1 MCPCSQEKWVI
12 HLTYKGTTVG
22 DRHRQLSHQ
31 HIRAGRI
38 SGLGT
43 HRPELCAIVRDLG
56 GKWMMTLISF
66 SPYTHP
72 WTPEQERVPSA
83 CRVDL
88 PASMDSI

>member
-1 MCPCSQEKWVI
+1 MI

-56 GKWMMTLISF
+56 EMDDDAHLIF
-66 SPYTHP
+66 SIYSSLDP
-72 WTPEQERVPSA
+72 
-83 CRVDL
+83 
-88 PASMDSI
+88 